1 MPNLTKP
8 PPGLY
13 QRAVCL
19 SVRSVPYVPTDTSV
33 TVPYISVI
41 YTRCANHSLSSIDVV
56 VVIVITVISVS
67 VQIVMCPTREEAG
80 MSAPRA
86 SEASVLLVNFRY
98 YVRSYVYPRVSSLQT
113 LPN

>member
-1 MPNLTKP
+1 MEGGARSNSGNRIRWTLLPRR
-8 PPGLY
+8 G
-13 QRAVCL
+13 R
-19 SVRSVPYVPTDTSV
+19 VRFEFVLV
-33 TVPYISVI
+33 
-41 YTRCANHSLSSIDVV
+41 TRCANHSLSSIDVV

-98 YVRSYVYPRVSSLQT
+98 YVRYYGGSSPTVQDT
-113 LPN
+113 WQSHC